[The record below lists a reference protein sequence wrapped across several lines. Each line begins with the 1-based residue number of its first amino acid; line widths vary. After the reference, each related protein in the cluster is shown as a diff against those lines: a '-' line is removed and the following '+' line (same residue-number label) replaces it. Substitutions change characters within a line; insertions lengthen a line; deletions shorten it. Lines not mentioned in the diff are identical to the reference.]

1 MPQYAGAHQ
10 VSGRITFHACSK
22 TTAGFLIHSEPFVS
36 LDEDAD
42 TASLG
47 ARAMEVLSS
56 YRTNIE
62 PPEWSSQEWKKLRS
76 AHYKAIGVRSEREL
90 MAKGR
95 FIDLDQDNGFIT
107 VTPSLNAGKRGNDKG
122 FVPLPDREIRVEL
135 GDVASVGDAILEAFR
150 RCT

>member
-1 MPQYAGAHQ
+1 
-10 VSGRITFHACSK
+10 
-22 TTAGFLIHSEPFVS
+22 
-36 LDEDAD
+36 
-42 TASLG
+42 
-47 ARAMEVLSS
+47 MEVLSS